1 METAQ
6 GKQITLSIWW
16 RADRS
21 SALSDLR
28 LEIIDILS
36 RGLYVQYDLTAINDV
51 SIIEN
56 IVFYVRSYVSNRI

>member
-6 GKQITLSIWW
+6 GKQNTLSIWW
-16 RADRS
+16 RAES

-28 LEIIDILS
+28 LEIIYILS
-36 RGLYVQYDLTAINDV
+36 RGLHVQYDLTAINDV